1 MFNTIISAAELSE
14 QLTNPNWRI
23 IDCRH
28 DLKDTEAGR
37 RAFGEGHIPGAVFA
51 HLDEDLSGPIIP
63 GETGRH
69 PLPCVTAMEQ
79 QFSKWGIN
87 ENVQVVVYDD
97 KRGAIA
103 SRLWWMLRYLGHS
116 SVAVLDGGLAAWLSQ
131 GGALEQA
138 QQQPASRNFKAQ
150 VNTDWTLDATGVD
163 TARTDAQ
170 QIVVDSR
177 AAARYRGEMEPID
190 PVAGHVPGA
199 ISLPFADNWQEN
211 GLLKSAEEL
220 RQRFAGLPAAEQTTF
235 YCGSGVTA
243 CHNLLAYAHAGLGNA
258 RLYPGSWSDWITDDQ
273 REVATGA

>member
-14 QLTNPNWRI
+14 QLTNPNWQV

-37 RAFGEGHIPGAVFA
+37 RAFGEGHIPGAVYA

-79 QFSKWGIN
+79 QFSKWGID

-97 KRGAIA
+97 KRGAIS

-116 SVAVLDGGLAAWLSQ
+116 SVAVLDGGLAAWSSQ
-131 GGALEQA
+131 GGALEQE
-138 QQQPASRNFKAQ
+138 QQQPASRNFKAH
-150 VNTDWTLDATGVD
+150 VNADWTLDATDVN
-163 TARTDAQ
+163 TARTDVQ
-170 QIVVDSR
+170 QVVVDSR
-177 AAARYRGEMEPID
+177 AAARYRGEIEPID

-199 ISLPFADNWQEN
+199 INLPFADNWQEN
-211 GLLKSAEEL
+211 GLLKSEEEL

-243 CHNLLAYAHAGLGNA
+243 CHNLLAYAYAGLGNA

-273 REVATGA
+273 REVVTGA

>member
-14 QLTNPNWRI
+14 QLANPNWRFV
-23 IDCRH
+23 DCRH
-28 DLKDTEAGR
+28 DLGDTEAGR
-37 RAFGEGHIPGAVFA
+37 RAFAEGHIPGAVFA

-79 QFSKWGIN
+79 QFSKWGIDGD
-87 ENVQVVVYDD
+87 VQVVVYDD
-97 KRGAIA
+97 KSGAIA

-116 SVAVLDGGLAAWLSQ
+116 AVAVLDGGLAAWLNN
-131 GGALEQA
+131 GGQMEQE
-138 QQQPASRNFKAQ
+138 QQIPNTRNFKAQ
-150 VNTDWTLDATGVD
+150 VNADWTLDAKAVD
-163 TARTDAQ
+163 TARLDAQ
-170 QIVVDSR
+170 QTVVDSR
-177 AAARYRGEMEPID
+177 AAARYRGETEPID

-199 ISLPFADNWQEN
+199 INMPFADNWQEN

-220 RQRFAGLPAAEQTTF
+220 RQRFEKLPPAEQLTF

-258 RLYPGSWSDWITDDQ
+258 RLYPGSWSDWIIDSQ
-273 REVATGA
+273 RPVASGA